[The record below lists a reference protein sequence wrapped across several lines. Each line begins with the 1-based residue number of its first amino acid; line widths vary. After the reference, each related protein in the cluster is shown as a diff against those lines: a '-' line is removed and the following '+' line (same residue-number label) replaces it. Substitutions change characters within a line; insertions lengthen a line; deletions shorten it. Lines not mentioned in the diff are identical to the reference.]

1 MTILN
6 AIRLSAVLAT
16 SLLLSGCFVTS
27 KQMPAG
33 TGPINDEAIVGD
45 WRGIDPDTGQAEQVF
60 VHIQKHDPAKP
71 LRVVFVEDKKYE
83 IYELRTTQVG
93 NRHVFSAKVLE
104 PAEAVKESHGGAF
117 LGYYEVTGD
126 EANFYLLD
134 AEKTSALIR
143 QGKVRGRAG
152 KQAYDLA
159 ELTGS
164 PTELASFLGSDLG
177 WNAKADNPARLRRI
191 PMPK

>member
-6 AIRLSAVLAT
+6 AIRLSVVLAT
-16 SLLLSGCFVTS
+16 SLVLSGCFVTS

-33 TGPINDEAIVGD
+33 TGPINDDAIVGD
-45 WRGIDPDTGQAEQVF
+45 WFGVDADTGQPEQVF
-60 VHIQKHDPAKP
+60 IHIQKYDPAKP
-71 LRVVFVEDKKYE
+71 LRIVFVEDKKYE

-93 NRHVFSAKVLE
+93 NRHVFSAKILE

-117 LGYYEVTGD
+117 LGYYEVKGD
-126 EANFYLLD
+126 EADFYLLD

-143 QGKVRGRAG
+143 QGKVRGLAG
-152 KQAYDLA
+152 KEKYDIA

-164 PTELASFLGSDLG
+164 PAELAKFFASNDG
-177 WNAKADNPARLRRI
+177 WSARVDSPAKLRRI
-191 PMPK
+191 PTPK

>member
-6 AIRLSAVLAT
+6 AARLSILLAT

-33 TGPINDEAIVGD
+33 TGPINDDAIVGD
-45 WRGIDPDTGQAEQVF
+45 WRGIDPETGQPEQIF
-60 VHIQKHDPAKP
+60 VHIQKFDPAKP
-71 LRVVFVEDKKYE
+71 LRIVFVEDKKYE

-93 NRHVFSAKVLE
+93 NRHVFSAKILE

-117 LGYYEVTGD
+117 LGYYEVKGD
-126 EANFYLLD
+126 EADFYLLD

-143 QGKVRGRAG
+143 QGKVRGLAG
-152 KQAYDLA
+152 KEKYDIA

-164 PTELASFLGSDLG
+164 PVELAKFFSSNDG
-177 WNAKADNPARLRRI
+177 WNARVDKPARLRRI

>member
-33 TGPINDEAIVGD
+33 TGPINDDAIVGD

-60 VHIQKHDPAKP
+60 IHIQKFDPAKP
-71 LRVVFVEDKKYE
+71 LRIVFVEDKKYE

-93 NRHVFSAKVLE
+93 NRHVFSAKILE

-117 LGYYEVTGD
+117 LGYYEVKGD
-126 EANFYLLD
+126 QADFYLLD
-134 AEKTSALIR
+134 AGKVSALIR
-143 QGKVRGRAG
+143 QGKARGIPG
-152 KQAYDLA
+152 KQTYDLA

-164 PTELASFLGSDLG
+164 PAELAAFLGSDAG
-177 WNAKADNPARLRRI
+177 WNAKVDSPARLRRV